1 MQARD
6 GHTLPI
12 PMLKYRCICCDNVE
26 SNEFTWRGDT
36 LRVASRYQSNKAL
49 AIWLMPSNILAS
61 VPQISIDYY
70 IVRLTHAAW

>member
-6 GHTLPI
+6 EHTLPI
-12 PMLKYRCICCDNVE
+12 PVLKYRCICCDNVE
-26 SNEFTWRGDT
+26 SNEFTWRGDR